1 MTRRI
6 ISAIA
11 IAGLITAVALPAI
24 PCAAQE
30 RTAPPCCCPETA
42 PTQPCAAACDDQADV
57 MLDQAALAPAPHD
70 QLITLSGVVSAPW
83 GMCDGTR
90 TFRGHVVIALA
101 PDPVSRQY
109 LRVHNLRL

>member
-11 IAGLITAVALPAI
+11 IAGLITAVALPAV
-24 PCAAQE
+24 PCTAQE

-42 PTQPCAAACDDQADV
+42 PTQACAAACDNQADV
-57 MLDQAALAPAPHD
+57 TLDQAALAPAPHD
-70 QLITLSGVVSAPW
+70 RLSMPSGVVSALW

-90 TFRGHVVIALA
+90 TFRGHVVIARA
-101 PDPVSRQY
+101 PDPVPRQY